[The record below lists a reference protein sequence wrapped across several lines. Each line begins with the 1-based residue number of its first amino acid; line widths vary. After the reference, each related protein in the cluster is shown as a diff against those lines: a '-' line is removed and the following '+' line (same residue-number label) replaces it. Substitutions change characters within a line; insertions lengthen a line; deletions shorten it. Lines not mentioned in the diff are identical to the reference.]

1 MLRKGNSNRG
11 VGKVIVGK
19 NKAKIRARDIEE
31 GKTREWILRDLIR
44 IEEKKFKLTFR
55 FFILFFM
62 IHLPFNQLFSR

>member
-44 IEEKKFKLTFR
+44 IEEKKFKLTSR
-55 FFILFFM
+55 FYFIDFLFYF
-62 IHLPFNQLFSR
+62 L